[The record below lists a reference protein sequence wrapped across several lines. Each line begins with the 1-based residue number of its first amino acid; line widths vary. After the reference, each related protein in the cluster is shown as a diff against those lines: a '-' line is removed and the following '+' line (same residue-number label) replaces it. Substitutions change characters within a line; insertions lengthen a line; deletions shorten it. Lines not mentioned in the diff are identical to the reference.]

1 MQQIFTKQELTN
13 YWLPAIAAVA
23 CFVAGIYLDEKLLLI
38 LPFVILAILLFTGNL
53 KYLFFALLVAIP
65 LSTEFAVTDT
75 LSTDLPDEPM
85 MLLLAGSLVCVLLV
99 KPSLFPVELKT
110 SSLFFLLLLQF
121 SWTLL
126 TVLSSQ
132 ELWLSVKYS
141 LAKIWFI
148 LAFVVGSL
156 MFLRTRKDVVLAS
169 KCLIFSMLLPII
181 VSMIRHA
188 ETGFTFESINATLS
202 PFFRN
207 HVNYSALLVCLFPI
221 LLVWHH
227 FAATHLRKWILL
239 LIGIFLTALI
249 FAYSRGAWLC
259 LLSGAVTWFAVKRKI
274 LLALI
279 ASAIMITALALFW
292 LVQQDNYIKF
302 APDFNTTT
310 QHTDFNEHLEA
321 TYTLKDMSTME
332 RFYRWIAGIKMLNEK
347 KLSGYGPNTFTI
359 YYKEYT
365 VTAFKTWVSE
375 NEEKS
380 SVHNY
385 FLLIAIEQGLPGLL
399 LLFVV
404 LLSMFAIAIKGYH
417 VLQDPFERSL
427 AMLCAVVLSMV
438 VTLNLLSDL
447 IETDK
452 IGSIYF
458 LLIGL
463 LIRIQSKIKEQQ
475 ANHPVYDR

>member
-1 MQQIFTKQELTN
+1 MQHLFTKQELIN
-13 YWLPAIAAVA
+13 YWLPALAAIA
-23 CFVAGIYLDEKLLLI
+23 CFVLGVVLDEKLLLI
-38 LPFVILAILLFTGNL
+38 LPFAVLAMLLFAINL
-53 KYLFFALLVAIP
+53 RYLFFALLAAIP

-85 MLLLAGSLVCVLLV
+85 MLLLSGSLVCILLI
-99 KPSLFPVELKT
+99 KPSLFPVELKK
-110 SSLFFLLLLQF
+110 SSLFFLLLLQL
-121 SWTLL
+121 SWTLV
-126 TVLSSQ
+126 TVLFSH
-132 ELWLSVKYS
+132 EVWLSVKYS
-141 LAKIWFI
+141 LAKTWFI

-156 MFLRTRKDVVLAS
+156 LFLKTKKDLVLAS
-169 KCLIFSMLLPII
+169 KCLIFSMLLPIS
-181 VSMIRHA
+181 VSLIRHA
-188 ETGFTFESINATLS
+188 GKGFTFESINSTLD

-221 LLVWHH
+221 LFVWYH
-227 FAATHLRKWILL
+227 FAVGRLRKWILFCMGL
-239 LIGIFLTALI
+239 FLAALF

-259 LLSGAVTWFAVKRKI
+259 LLSGAIAWVAVKRKF
-274 LLALI
+274 LLSL
-279 ASAIMITALALFW
+279 ITAVIILAALSLFW
-292 LVQQDNYIKF
+292 LVQQDNYLKF

-332 RFYRWIAGIKMLNEK
+332 RFYRWIAGIKMVNEE
-347 KLSGYGPNTFTI
+347 KLIGYGPNTFTI

-365 VTAFKTWVSE
+365 VAAFKTWVSK

-399 LLFVV
+399 LLFV
-404 LLSMFAIAIKGYH
+404 LLISMFAIAVKGYH
-417 VLQDPFERSL
+417 VLNDPFERSL
-427 AMLCAVVLSMV
+427 SMLCAVVLSMV

-458 LLIGL
+458 LLLGL
-463 LIRIQSKIKEQQ
+463 LIRVQVKINQQ
-475 ANHPVYDR
+475 QTNNAAL

>member
-1 MQQIFTKQELTN
+1 MQQLFTKHELMN
-13 YWLPAIAAVA
+13 YWLPALAAIA
-23 CFVAGIYLDEKLLLI
+23 CFVSGVVLDEKLLLI
-38 LPFVILAILLFTGNL
+38 LPFAVLAVLLFAINL
-53 KYLFFALLVAIP
+53 RYLFFALLFAIP

-85 MLLLAGSLVCVLLV
+85 MLLLSGSLVCILLV
-99 KPSLFPVELKT
+99 KPSLFPGELKK
-110 SSLFFLLLLQF
+110 SSLFFLLLLQL
-121 SWTLL
+121 SWTLV
-126 TVLSSQ
+126 TVLFSH
-132 ELWLSVKYS
+132 EVWLSVKYS
-141 LAKIWFI
+141 LAKTWFI

-156 MFLRTRKDVVLAS
+156 LFLRTKKDLVLAS
-169 KCLIFSMLLPII
+169 KCLIFSMLLPICF
-181 VSMIRHA
+181 SLIRHA
-188 ETGFTFESINATLS
+188 GKGFTFESINSTLD

-221 LLVWHH
+221 LFVWYH
-227 FAATHLRKWILL
+227 FAAGRLRKWIFACMV
-239 LIGIFLTALI
+239 IFLAALF

-259 LLSGAVTWFAVKRKI
+259 LLSGAIAWIAVKRKF
-274 LLALI
+274 LLSLI
-279 ASAIMITALALFW
+279 AMAILVAALGLFW
-292 LVQQDNYIKF
+292 LVQQDNYLKF

-332 RFYRWIAGIKMLNEK
+332 RFYRWIAGIKMVNEE
-347 KLSGYGPNTFTI
+347 KLKGYGPNTFTI

-365 VTAFKTWVSE
+365 VAAFKTWVSK

-385 FLLIAIEQGLPGLL
+385 FLLISIEQGLPGLL
-399 LLFVV
+399 LLFV
-404 LLSMFAIAIKGYH
+404 LLISMFAIAVKGYH
-417 VLQDPFERSL
+417 MLNDPFERSL
-427 AMLCAVVLSMV
+427 SMLCAVVLSMV

-458 LLIGL
+458 LLLGL
-463 LIRIQSKIKEQQ
+463 LIRVQVKINEQQ
-475 ANHPVYDR
+475 ASSAQL

>member
-1 MQQIFTKQELTN
+1 MQHLFTKQELTK
-13 YWLPAIAAVA
+13 YWLPALMAIA
-23 CFVAGIYLDEKLLLI
+23 CFVTGLVLDEKLLLV
-38 LPFVILAILLFTGNL
+38 LPFVILAILLFTRNL
-53 KYLFFALLVAIP
+53 QYLFFALLVAIP

-85 MLLLAGSLVCVLLV
+85 MLLLSGSLVCVLLV
-99 KPSLFPVELKT
+99 TPSLLPTELKK

-121 SWTLL
+121 SWTLVA
-126 TVLSSQ
+126 VLSSQ
-132 ELWLSVKYS
+132 EVWLSIKYS
-141 LAKIWFI
+141 LAKTWFM
-148 LAFVVGSL
+148 LAFVVGGL
-156 MFLRTRKDVVLAS
+156 MFLRTKKDLVIAS

-188 ETGFTFESINATLS
+188 STGFTFESINETLD

-221 LLVWHH
+221 LIMWRH
-227 FAATHLRKWILL
+227 FAAAHLRKWILL
-239 LIGIFLTALI
+239 LICIFFAALI

-259 LLSGAVTWFAVKRKI
+259 LISGAVTWIAVKRKF
-274 LLALI
+274 LLSLI
-279 ASAIMITALALFW
+279 ASSILIAALGLFW
-292 LVQQDNYIKF
+292 LIQQDNYVKF
-302 APDFNTTT
+302 APDFNKTT
-310 QHTDFNEHLEA
+310 QHTDLNEHLEA

-332 RFYRWIAGIKMLNEK
+332 RFYRWIAGFKMVNEK

-365 VTAFKTWVSE
+365 VTVFKTWVSK

-385 FLLIAIEQGLPGLL
+385 FLLVAIEQGLPGLL

-404 LLSMFAIAIKGYH
+404 LFSLFAIAVKGYH

-427 AMLCAVVLSMV
+427 AMFCAVVLSMV

-458 LLIGL
+458 LLVGL
-463 LIRIQSKIKEQQ
+463 LIRIQIKLKEQQ
-475 ANHPVYDR
+475 SNTSITHQ